1 MELDVWISFD
11 GNEMDNWKG
20 GDWSKTMYGEYY
32 KDRSPFFPNGHE
44 AFSKVKQIVNSGKY
58 ETEQI
63 DSLTHSVKVPK
74 VVILN
79 LFETSKNELDHIIE
93 RLAELKSFV
102 EKLPDDKNYTL
113 ICNEF

>member
-11 GNEMDNWKG
+11 GNEMNNWKG
-20 GDWSKTMYGEYY
+20 GDWSKTMRDEYY

-44 AFSKVKQIVNSGKY
+44 MFSKVKQLINSGKY
-58 ETEQI
+58 ETKQI

-74 VVILN
+74 SVILN
-79 LFETSKNELDHIIE
+79 LLETSKTELDHIAE
-93 RLAELKSFV
+93 RLNEIKSFI
-102 EKLPDDKNYTL
+102 ETLPDDKNYTL